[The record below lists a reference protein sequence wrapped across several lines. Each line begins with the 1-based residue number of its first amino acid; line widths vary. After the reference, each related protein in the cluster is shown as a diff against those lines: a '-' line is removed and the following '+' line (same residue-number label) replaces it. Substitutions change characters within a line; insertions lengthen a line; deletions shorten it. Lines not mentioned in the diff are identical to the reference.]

1 MFFNIEFYQR
11 HMTPED
17 LLRVE
22 PEVLAKL
29 ILHKRERIAQK
40 LPELISNTGN
50 EKQTAENFA
59 RQARSMKEDIEP
71 KVDNLFAERSAIVE
85 EWSNISDYTNLNANE
100 KMRLNELIDSIES
113 KQIELDKY
121 NSACE
126 EIVELIAKS
135 GHDVSSL
142 TTIDTSRKANE
153 ALKEII
159 NEYETANK
167 NWNEY
172 ETKRRRLE
180 SKYTKLLSNLKEAN
194 LARDYWQERLDS
206 GFEDLLID
214 ANRVANGGL
223 SSRQISR
230 SKREINKSR
239 RV

>member
-40 LPELISNTGN
+40 LPELISNTGD
-50 EKQTAENFA
+50 EKLTAENFA
-59 RQARSMKEDIEP
+59 RQARSIKEDIEP
-71 KVDNLFAERSAIVE
+71 KVDNLFAERGAIAE
-85 EWSNISDYTNLNANE
+85 ECSKISDYTNLNTKA
-100 KMRLNELIDSIES
+100 KKRLNELIDNIKS
-113 KQIELDKY
+113 KQIELENY

-126 EIVELIAKS
+126 EIVELITKS
-135 GHDVSSL
+135 GHDVSLL
-142 TTIDTSRKANE
+142 TAIDTSRKANQ

-159 NEYETANK
+159 NEYETAKK
-167 NWNEY
+167 NWNEC
-172 ETKRRRLE
+172 ETNRRRLE
-180 SKYTKLLSNLKEAN
+180 SKYAKLLSNLKEAN
-194 LARDYWQERLDS
+194 IAKNYWQEKLDL

-223 SSRQISR
+223 SSRQIIR
-230 SKREINKSR
+230 NKKEINKSR
-239 RV
+239 RI

>member
-40 LPELISNTGN
+40 LPELISNTGD
-50 EKQTAENFA
+50 EKLTAENFA
-59 RQARSMKEDIEP
+59 RQARSIKEDIEP
-71 KVDNLFAERSAIVE
+71 KVDNLFAERGAIAE
-85 EWSNISDYTNLNANE
+85 EFSNISDHTNLNA
-100 KMRLNELIDSIES
+100 KLKKRLNELINNIKS
-113 KQIELDKY
+113 KQIELENY

-126 EIVELIAKS
+126 EIVELITKS

-142 TTIDTSRKANE
+142 TAIDTSRKANQ

-159 NEYETANK
+159 NEYETAKK
-167 NWNEY
+167 NWNEC
-172 ETKRRRLE
+172 ETNRRRLE
-180 SKYTKLLSNLKEAN
+180 SKYAKLLSNLKEAN
-194 LARDYWQERLDS
+194 IAKNYWQEKLDL

-223 SSRQISR
+223 SSRQIIR
-230 SKREINKSR
+230 NKKEINKSR
-239 RV
+239 RI